1 MAVEKQVYQIE
12 FKGTQKAKVD
22 IKDLKGNIVATSVAV
37 KELRKEVGNFSIDSN
52 KMVQSVKITSGSLD
66 KLQNSVR
73 GARDV
78 SGSATSSV
86 LEMGRAISDSNY
98 GIRGMAN
105 NLSQLASNLVYTA
118 KAAGGIGGAFTQIK
132 RALMGPLGIIIAFQT
147 VIALLERMAMKTG
160 DLASEMGKFASESIT
175 ENVAKL
181 SMLKQALNDSNV
193 SMEDKVDLL
202 SKASTEFKELN
213 GHTLDNA
220 DSVNILNQQLT
231 TMIDRMKEVAWAKAV
246 LEAAQDEMKNAAKMM
261 IDGADGMFDS
271 LDGFINHATDS
282 VIKGSNRVATEH
294 AKSIM
299 DARDKVDKYYKMLLG
314 PQKDGKGILL
324 EHLFGKDPKKDVS
337 RRIRELRIGLF
348 DLSKFIV
355 AQNKKAATIMIQ
367 DEVEKL
373 RIQQKYELE
382 SLKATKDNYIK
393 KAELKY
399 YQFIKESTN
408 EEANLRALAT
418 LNKAYKDS
426 GLEYEKGVD
435 ALKDKHIQETL
446 AFRLK
451 MHEKYQSEKNK
462 SELKFAKGV
471 SSGSADF
478 GTTQAGSLNNPLSNA
493 GAENLDEYQ
502 ASLREQ
508 FEVEDRLFE
517 ERFTNKSIELF
528 NNGIKGIQ
536 ADLILGN
543 MRLEQQQVLADR
555 ELEIEKQKIEAM
567 KNVNSEYVSWISG
580 VGTIM
585 KNIAGDNETLAK
597 AALILEKGSAI
608 ADIVIKTSAANQVI
622 LATSAAR
629 ATAGDPSAM
638 ATGAARIAKNKVGA
652 GISIASILSTT
663 LSAKNQSVGG
673 TSGGTASPVS
683 QNREFDFNLV
693 GSTRQDQLA
702 AGIANQQQEPIQAYV
717 VASQIT
723 SAQQLDNTI
732 QSNAS
737 IG

>member
-1 MAVEKQVYQIE
+1 M
-12 FKGTQKAKVD
+12 
-22 IKDLKGNIVATSVAV
+22 
-37 KELRKEVGNFSIDSN
+37 
-52 KMVQSVKITSGSLD
+52 
-66 KLQNSVR
+66 
-73 GARDV
+73 
-78 SGSATSSV
+78 
-86 LEMGRAISDSNY
+86 
-98 GIRGMAN
+98 
-105 NLSQLASNLVYTA
+105 
-118 KAAGGIGGAFTQIK
+118 
-132 RALMGPLGIIIAFQT
+132 
-147 VIALLERMAMKTG
+147 
-160 DLASEMGKFASESIT
+160 
-175 ENVAKL
+175 
-181 SMLKQALNDSNV
+181 
-193 SMEDKVDLL
+193 L

-629 ATAGDPSAM
+629 ATAGDPQSYGF
-638 ATGAARIAKNKVGA
+638 GAARIAKNKVGA

-663 LSAKNQSVGG
+663 LSAKTNQLVELLVAQHLLYLK
-673 TSGGTASPVS
+673 T
-683 QNREFDFNLV
+683 ENL
-693 GSTRQDQLA
+693 TL
-702 AGIANQQQEPIQAYV
+702 I
-717 VASQIT
+717 
-723 SAQQLDNTI
+723 
-732 QSNAS
+732 
-737 IG
+737 